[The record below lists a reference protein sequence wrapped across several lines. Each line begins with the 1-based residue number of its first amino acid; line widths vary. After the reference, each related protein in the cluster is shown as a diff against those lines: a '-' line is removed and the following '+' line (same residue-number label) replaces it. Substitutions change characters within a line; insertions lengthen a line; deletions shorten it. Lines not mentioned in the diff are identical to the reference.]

1 MSTLFPTDAIE
12 LLTQDHR
19 EVSELFEKYEEMVE
33 EDADQELKGDLAALI
48 CHMLTVHT
56 TIEEE
61 ILYPAA
67 RSVLEDEGM
76 IDEAYVEHQA
86 AKDLIEQILAMDPSD
101 DLYDAKVKVL
111 SEQIEHH
118 VAEEEDKLFP
128 ELEESGMDLDS
139 VGAELSTR
147 KEELMAAIDDEAEAG

>member
-1 MSTLFPTDAIE
+1 MSTLFQIDAIE

-19 EVSELFEKYEEMVE
+19 EISELFEKYEEMVE
-33 EDADQELKGDLAALI
+33 EDAGQEVKGDLAALI

-101 DLYDAKVKVL
+101 ELYDAKVKVL
-111 SEQIEHH
+111 SEQIDHH
-118 VAEEEDKLFP
+118 VDEEEDKLFP

-139 VGAELSTR
+139 IGAELSAR
-147 KEELMAAIDDEAEAG
+147 KEELMAAIDDETEAG

>member
-33 EDADQELKGDLAALI
+33 EDADQELKGGLAALI

>member
-1 MSTLFPTDAIE
+1 MSTLFQTDAIE

-33 EDADQELKGDLAALI
+33 EDAGQEIKGDLAALI

-101 DLYDAKVKVL
+101 ELYDAKVKVL
-111 SEQIEHH
+111 GEQIDHH

-139 VGAELSTR
+139 VGAELSVR